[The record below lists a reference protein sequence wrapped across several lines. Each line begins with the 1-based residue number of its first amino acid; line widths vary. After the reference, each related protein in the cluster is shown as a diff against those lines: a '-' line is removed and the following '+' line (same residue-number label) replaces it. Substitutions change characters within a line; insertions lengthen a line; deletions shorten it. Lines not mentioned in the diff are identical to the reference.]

1 MTAPM
6 DANRWARIR
15 AIFAAASDRPLVDRP
30 AFLDQACEGVSD
42 LRREVE

>member
-6 DANRWARIR
+6 DANRWAGIR

-30 AFLDQACEGVSD
+30 AFLDQACEGDAD